1 MKPRS
6 YNPLD
11 YASLSESLARE
22 LMTSELMPL
31 ADIERFYGDGVYAL
45 FYCGDFPA
53 YAELSSIN
61 RNDPGTFPIYIGKAG
76 PKTLTGSELDT
87 SAVDTPLA
95 GSRLYDRVAGDH
107 RKSIE
112 LAVNLDVADFYCRM
126 LVLNAVWVPLT
137 ESALIARYVPVW
149 NSIVSGFGN
158 HAPGK
163 GRAAG
168 RISRWDILHPGRG
181 RETDA
186 DPGAGYDDLC
196 AQVEAAIGERARLL
210 GL

>member
-11 YASLSESLARE
+11 YASLSETLARE
-22 LMTSELMPL
+22 LMNSELMPL
-31 ADIERFYGDGVYAL
+31 GEVERFYGDGVYAL
-45 FYCGDFPA
+45 FYCGDFSA
-53 YAELSSIN
+53 YAEMSDVN
-61 RNDPGTFPIYIGKAG
+61 FDDPGTLPIYIGKAS
-76 PKTLTGSELDT
+76 PKTLTGNELDP
-87 SAVDTPLA
+87 SVVDTPQA
-95 GSRLYDRVAGDH
+95 GMRLYDRVANDH

-112 LAVNLDVADFYCRM
+112 AATNIEVSEFQCRM

-149 NSIVSGFGN
+149 NSIVPGFGN
-158 HAPGK
+158 HAPGR

-168 RISRWDILHPGRG
+168 KISRWDILHPGRG
-181 RETDA
+181 RETDTTPTA
-186 DPGAGYDDLC
+186 TYDQLC
-196 AQVEAAIGERARLL
+196 GEVEEAIRERIRVL

>member
-22 LMTSELMPL
+22 LMSSELMPL
-31 ADIERFYGDGVYAL
+31 SDIEKFYGDGVYAL

-53 YAELSSIN
+53 YQELSDIN
-61 RNDPGTFPIYIGKAG
+61 FSDPGTFPIYIGKAS
-76 PKTLTGSELDT
+76 PKTLTGNELDT
-87 SAVDTPLA
+87 SAVDTPRA
-95 GSRLYDRVAGDH
+95 GTRLYDRVANDH

-112 LAVNLDVADFYCRM
+112 AATNLRVGEFYCRM

-149 NSIVSGFGN
+149 NSIVPGFRS
-158 HAPGK
+158 HAP
-163 GRAAG
+163 A
-168 RISRWDILHPGRG
+168 
-181 RETDA
+181 
-186 DPGAGYDDLC
+186 
-196 AQVEAAIGERARLL
+196 
-210 GL
+210 